1 MLLSKELLAQ
11 SPPDILQCGLH
22 PTFDQIEMYA
32 YHLPQAS
39 LANLVDIFTSLSV
52 IDDSLY
58 SLCQLEDFKFLADM
72 IEHIKLPLKA
82 KYTFCCA
89 PINRKMPLVCTMFM
103 KIVRQ
108 YSRGELVTF
117 DWLCHQL
124 GWPFRWASFYF
135 RWKTSILVSKYLPNS
150 DCVFIL
156 QPTRYDIRPDSLR
169 SRPWRIRP
177 VFVVVL

>member
-1 MLLSKELLAQ
+1 
-11 SPPDILQCGLH
+11 
-22 PTFDQIEMYA
+22 MYA

-39 LANLVDIFTSLSV
+39 LANLIDIFTSLSV

-58 SLCQLEDFKFLADM
+58 SLCQMEDFKFLADM

-89 PINRKMPLVCTMFM
+89 PINRKMPIVCTLFL

-108 YSRGELVTF
+108 YSHGELVTF

-124 GWPFRWASFYF
+124 GWPFSAPNTLLDLINLEAVHDVFDLYLWLSYRFPVSVIYLYF
-135 RWKTSILVSKYLPNS
+135 PNMHLIDMNIYLYNS
-150 DCVFIL
+150 L
-156 QPTRYDIRPDSLR
+156 
-169 SRPWRIRP
+169 
-177 VFVVVL
+177 